1 MDLTRIVINKQ
12 YSDST
17 VGYLH
22 NPMLNSN
29 EKEQLKPDNHRNE
42 YKRCNTEQKK
52 LEQKST
58 CCMNPFVQYTKTME
72 MNLCY

>member
-1 MDLTRIVINKQ
+1 
-12 YSDST
+12 
-17 VGYLH
+17 
-22 NPMLNSN
+22 MLNSN

-58 CCMNPFVQYTKTME
+58 YCMNPFVQYTKTME